1 MKFFR
6 FVLIVMMVFT
16 SCKSKKGIVGSTP
29 IAIKKMSARKVSK
42 KHLATSFDKKTI
54 DARLKVAYKSD
65 KDKYNFNVKLRI
77 DKDKVIWIN
86 VVYKSVI
93 LVARAKITP
102 NSVRYYEKINKTYF
116 NGGFDVLEE
125 MLGAEVNFKQ
135 LQNML
140 LGEAIF
146 DLKAQKYSSVVDNEA
161 HLLAPVQQ
169 QALFDILFWINPV
182 HFKLDMQTLKSNQK
196 NQELKVGYKHYS
208 NFNGVIFPKRIEI
221 RAKENGRF
229 TNIDIDYKSVV
240 FNKKISIPFKVPRGY
255 KQVVL

>member
-6 FVLIVMMVFT
+6 FVLIGLMVFT
-16 SCKSKKGIVGSTP
+16 SCKTKKEIVGSNS

-42 KHLATSFDKKTI
+42 KHLAASFNKKTI

-86 VVYKSVI
+86 VVYKSVV

-102 NSVRYYEKINKTYF
+102 TAVRYYEKINKTYF
-116 NGGFDVLEE
+116 EGSFDVLEE
-125 MLGAEVNFKQ
+125 ILGAGVNFKQ
-135 LQNML
+135 LQSML

-146 DLKAQKYSSVVDNEA
+146 DLKEQKYSSVIDNNA
-161 HLLAPVQQ
+161 HLLVPSKQKSV
-169 QALFDILFWINPV
+169 FDILFWINPV
-182 HFKLDMQTLKSNQK
+182 HFKLDMQMLKNKQK
-196 NQELKVGYKHYS
+196 NQELKVVYKRYS
-208 NFNGVIFPKRIEI
+208 NTNGMVFPKRIEI
-221 RAKENGRF
+221 RANEKGRF

-240 FNKKISIPFKVPRGY
+240 FNKKIAIPFRVPRGY

>member
-6 FVLIVMMVFT
+6 FVLIGLMVFT
-16 SCKSKKGIVGSTP
+16 SCKTKKRILGSSP

-42 KHLATSFDKKTI
+42 KHLAASFDKRTI

-86 VVYKSVI
+86 VVYKSVV

-102 NSVRYYEKINKTYF
+102 SSVRYYEKINKTYF
-116 NGGFDVLEE
+116 EGGFDVLEA
-125 MLGAEVNFKQ
+125 MLGAQVNFKQ

-140 LGEAIF
+140 LGEAVF
-146 DLKAQKYSSVVDNEA
+146 DLKAQKYSAVVDNDA
-161 HLLAPVQQ
+161 HLLVPVKQQ
-169 QALFDILFWINPV
+169 VLFDILFWVNPV
-182 HFKLDMQTLKSNQK
+182 HFKLDMQTLNSTQK
-196 NQELKVGYKHYS
+196 NQELKVGYKRYS
-208 NFNGVIFPKRIEI
+208 NFNGVLFPKRIEI
-221 RAKENGRF
+221 RAKENAKF

>member
-1 MKFFR
+1 
-6 FVLIVMMVFT
+6 MVFT
-16 SCKSKKGIVGSTP
+16 SCKTNKGIVGSGS

-54 DARLKVAYKSD
+54 DARLKVAYKSN
-65 KDKYNFNVKLRI
+65 KGKYNLNVKLRV

-102 NSVRYYEKINKTYF
+102 TSVSYYEKMNKTYF
-116 NGGFDVLEE
+116 KGGFDVLEE

-140 LGEAIF
+140 VGEAIF
-146 DLKAQKYSSVVDNEA
+146 DLKAQKYTSMIDKDA
-161 HLLAPVQQ
+161 HLLAPSKQK
-169 QALFDILFWINPV
+169 ALFDILFWINPI
-182 HFKLDMQTLKSNQK
+182 HFKLDMQAIKNKQK
-196 NQELKVGYKHYS
+196 NQELKVGYKRYS
-208 NFNGVIFPKRIEI
+208 NINGIVFPKRIEI

-255 KQVVL
+255 KQIVL